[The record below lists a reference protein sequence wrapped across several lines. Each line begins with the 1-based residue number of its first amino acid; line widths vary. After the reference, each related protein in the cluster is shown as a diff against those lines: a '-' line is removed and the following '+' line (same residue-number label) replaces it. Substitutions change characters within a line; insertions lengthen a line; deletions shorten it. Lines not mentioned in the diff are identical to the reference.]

1 MTLAVKQPNP
11 SHVRLLVLT
20 PEYADF
26 LWLGALLSRDC
37 EMEPDLTWCPDL
49 IDCDDLIRN
58 THFDVILWDCVF
70 HGGSEDAFL
79 QYLSV
84 SSNEKPVLALSAEP
98 ASERA
103 VDLLANGASDY
114 LSRQSLEEWGCAER
128 YAVFGTGS
136 SFRSPLTASWA
147 GKWPVVLSTVTC
159 SSIACNRHC

>member
-84 SSNEKPVLALSAEP
+84 SSNEKPVLALSAGLF
-98 ASERA
+98 A
-103 VDLLANGASDY
+103 GAAY
-114 LSRQSLEEWGCAER
+114 
-128 YAVFGTGS
+128 
-136 SFRSPLTASWA
+136 SPLEWA
-147 GKWPVVLSTVTC
+147 QL
-159 SSIACNRHC
+159 IATREYR